1 MTLQLGGG
9 SYPLVKTAAPKPVTL
24 SSAPAASYY
33 PSNTVG
39 AAAAGGGYAGIA
51 AAFPSFVA
59 PAPASA
65 PATSPA
71 SLTGSLPS
79 TAGLSSDY
87 AAQLAALVKPTADQ
101 VSAQS
106 LGNAANLTAQRRQA
120 LVQFGYVPA
129 NLSGQLQGDVNAD
142 INDETRGLAAAG
154 TAAGVSTYA
163 QLQKAYADKQKS
175 DWANLAARNMIHSG
189 AAGQHASEDQLAYAQ
204 GYESSAQK
212 LMTLLQTA
220 YSTYL
225 TAQATGQTTLA
236 NATSDALKVIIAQ
249 IQAGQ
254 YQAAQPSGGGD
265 QGGGDQGG
273 YSGVGPSTPAQV
285 TAALNQPG
293 AVNAMGGPAPY
304 ANARQS
310 VAPAPA
316 PAPKPR
322 SRTVLDPF
330 GVPRVVYY

>member
-1 MTLQLGGG
+1 
-9 SYPLVKTAAPKPVTL
+9 VAATDP
-24 SSAPAASYY
+24 
-33 PSNTVG
+33 
-39 AAAAGGGYAGIA
+39 YAGIA
-51 AAFPSFVA
+51 AAFPSSVA
-59 PAPASA
+59 PASASAPAYA

-71 SLTGSLPS
+71 ALAS
-79 TAGLSSDY
+79 TAGLGSDY

-120 LVQFGYVPA
+120 IAQFGYVPA
-129 NLSGQLQGDVNAD
+129 NLSGQLTGDVNAD